1 MSLTLSVLAG
11 LPSAS
16 GVYALP
22 GRGGGGQLGA
32 GTLSGIH
39 PYGGGPLSALNPPAY
54 IPPVLRTPQ

>member
-39 PYGGGPLSALNPPAY
+39 PYGGGPLSALNPQAY